1 MGDHDA
7 VKLPRHQRPD
17 ELNAPLLL
25 MDDDPEDSNIKT
37 LLMMQTMS
45 QGNNGLDM
53 NTMLPFLLMGNEDSD
68 SDNVLLMVMMNSM
81 TGGMDSPQGF
91 EHNFN
96 LMMPLLLLSGNDDN
110 DASDDDS
117 ETDMDMLVLMMA
129 MQSQAPGSAMGSNAM
144 LPLLMMNEGSDN
156 NQELIMFM
164 FMMNN
169 QHC

>member
-1 MGDHDA
+1 MG
-7 VKLPRHQRPD
+7 
-17 ELNAPLLL
+17 
-25 MDDDPEDSNIKT
+25 IKT

-81 TGGMDSPQGF
+81 TGGMDSPQGI

-96 LMMPLLLLSGNDDN
+96 
-110 DASDDDS
+110 
-117 ETDMDMLVLMMA
+117 LMMA

-164 FMMNN
+164 SMMNN